1 LIATAKQLVLI
12 MMFVW
17 FCVLVCAFTGR
28 FVTEQQP
35 LLGVPEEVPV
45 TDAEVVESA
54 RFAVVEFNKANTEYM
69 FNYKIVKITSAKIQ
83 VTLNLIILVR
93 KRIRAHASL
102 RFQVV
107 HETQK
112 KKHLKAQ
119 YMSAPV
125 QCLTGCT
132 NCLSFSYFRNSS
144 ANSPFITLWDI
155 HVHFLKASVKHVTTD
170 SDIVN

>member
-1 LIATAKQLVLI
+1 

-35 LLGVPEEVPV
+35 LLVPEEVPV

-83 VTLNLIILVR
+83 SIAGFVPASYYILEIHLRRTTCKKGNTAAR
-93 KRIRAHASL
+93 KCHSPREPKELKCQFTIYYSLGHPRA
-102 RFQVV
+102 
-107 HETQK
+107 
-112 KKHLKAQ
+112 
-119 YMSAPV
+119 
-125 QCLTGCT
+125 
-132 NCLSFSYFRNSS
+132 LSESECK
-144 ANSPFITLWDI
+144 TC
-155 HVHFLKASVKHVTTD
+155 HH
-170 SDIVN
+170 